1 MLKCLLKKIKMKI
14 TLKLKIHFS
23 FYNNCLL
30 QKFENYL
37 IAKSLQ
43 DLKKRS
49 KGWINRVQMDNSN
62 IHMIY
67 VLLDG
72 VGDLPHPDLDGKTPL
87 EAANTPTLDKI
98 ASNGTIGEVISVGK
112 GIAPESD
119 IAVFNMLGYKF
130 EHADYA
136 GRGVIEAIGVGIDF
150 KDGDLALRGNYSTLD
165 ENEVITDRRA
175 GRHIEKED
183 ADGIAKELEEKIQ
196 FSIPDTKIVV
206 APTIGHRVTVRI
218 RAPSKKLSSRITN
231 TDPAYSNIGG
241 MGVAKAVGDFL
252 KVEKCLPLEDVE
264 DAKITSNL
272 VNEFSEQ
279 SINIMKNS
287 DINKKRKEQNKKQL
301 SCILL
306 RDAGNK
312 YPDVPPIN
320 EKHEMKFSCIVDMPV
335 ELGISE
341 VLKMKAFEA
350 GGLTDYEEKAK
361 VAAKAMETHNAI
373 YVHLK
378 GPDEF
383 GHDGDAI
390 GKMKNIE
397 EIDQR
402 FFKTLVENIDSSNV
416 AIIISADHSTPCIN
430 KGHSDD
436 PVPVVVSADFI
447 KNDGTTR
454 MTEEQAK
461 KGSIGLLQ
469 GAEVVT
475 KSLELIRSQIKPNH

>member
-1 MLKCLLKKIKMKI
+1 LNNSD
-14 TLKLKIHFS
+14 IH
-23 FYNNCLL
+23 
-30 QKFENYL
+30 
-37 IAKSLQ
+37 I
-43 DLKKRS
+43 
-49 KGWINRVQMDNSN
+49 
-62 IHMIY
+62 IY

-98 ASNGTIGEVISVGK
+98 ASNGVIGEVISVGK

-130 EHADYA
+130 NHAEYA
-136 GRGVIEAIGVGIDF
+136 GRGVIEAIGIGIDF
-150 KDGDLALRGNYSTLD
+150 KDGDLALRGNFSTL
-165 ENEVITDRRA
+165 NEEDVIIDRRA
-175 GRHIEKED
+175 GRQIEKED
-183 ADGIAKELEEKIQ
+183 ADGIAREIE
-196 FSIPDTKIVV
+196 TKIKFSNPNTSVV
-206 APTIGHRVTVRI
+206 VSPTIGHRVTVRI
-218 RAPSKKLSSRITN
+218 RTDSQKLSSKITN

-252 KVEKCLPLEDVE
+252 KIEKCLPAD
-264 DAKITSNL
+264 DTNDSKFTANL

-279 SINIMKNS
+279 AIKIMKES
-287 DINKKRKEQNKKQL
+287 VINKKRKEQNKKQL

-320 EKHEMKFSCIVDMPV
+320 EKHAMQFSCIVDMPV

-350 GGLTDYEEKAK
+350 GGLTDYEEKAR
-361 VAAKAMETHNAI
+361 VAAKAMETQNSI

-402 FFKTLVENIDSSNV
+402 FFKTLIENIDSNKV
-416 AIIISADHSTPCIN
+416 AIVISADHSTPCIN

-436 PVPVVVSADFI
+436 PVPVVVSSNFI

-469 GAEVVT
+469 GAEVIS
-475 KSLELIRSQIKPNH
+475 KSIEIIKSQI

>member
-1 MLKCLLKKIKMKI
+1 M
-14 TLKLKIHFS
+14 
-23 FYNNCLL
+23 NN
-30 QKFENYL
+30 
-37 IAKSLQ
+37 S
-43 DLKKRS
+43 D
-49 KGWINRVQMDNSN
+49 V
-62 IHMIY
+62 HMIY

-72 VGDLPHPDLDGKTPL
+72 VGDLPHPDLGGKTPL

-98 ASNGTIGEVISVGK
+98 AKNGVIGEVISVGK

-130 EHADYA
+130 HHSDYA

-150 KDGDLALRGNYSTLD
+150 KDGDLALRGNFSTL
-165 ENEVITDRRA
+165 NEEGAIIDRRA
-175 GRHIEKED
+175 GRQIEKED
-183 ADGIAKELEEKIQ
+183 ANGIAKEIESKIKL
-196 FSIPDTKIVV
+196 SHPNSSVVV

-218 RAPSKKLSSRITN
+218 RTDGVKLSSEITN
-231 TDPAYSNIGG
+231 TDPAYARVAG
-241 MGVAKAVGDFL
+241 MGVAKAVGDFMRI
-252 KVEKCLPLEDVE
+252 EKCLPLDEAE
-264 DAKITSNL
+264 NSKITADL
-272 VNEFSEQ
+272 VNEFTEQ
-279 SINIMKNS
+279 SLKIMKES
-287 DINKKRKEQNKKQL
+287 EINQKRTNQNKKEL

-312 YPDVPPIN
+312 YPNVIPIN
-320 EKHEMKFSCIVDMPV
+320 EKYSMKFSCIVDMPV
-335 ELGISE
+335 ELGISD
-341 VLKMKAFEA
+341 VLKMQAFEA
-350 GGLTDYEEKAK
+350 GGLTDYEEKAR
-361 VAAKAMETHNAI
+361 VAAKAMETQNAI

-397 EIDQR
+397 EIDNR
-402 FFKTLVENIDSSNV
+402 FFKTLMENIDSDKV
-416 AIIISADHSTPCIN
+416 AIVISADHSTPCIN

-436 PVPVVVSADFI
+436 PVPVLVSSNFI

-469 GAEVVT
+469 GADVVNT
-475 KSLELIRSQIKPNH
+475 ALNLIKSQI

>member
-1 MLKCLLKKIKMKI
+1 
-14 TLKLKIHFS
+14 
-23 FYNNCLL
+23 
-30 QKFENYL
+30 
-37 IAKSLQ
+37 
-43 DLKKRS
+43 
-49 KGWINRVQMDNSN
+49 MDNSN
-62 IHMIY
+62 INMIY

-98 ASNGTIGEVISVGK
+98 ASNGSIGEVISVGK

-150 KDGDLALRGNYSTLD
+150 KNGDLALRGNYSTL
-165 ENEVITDRRA
+165 NEEEIITDRRA
-175 GRHIEKED
+175 GRQIEKED
-183 ADGIAKELEEKIQ
+183 ADGIAKELEEKIK
-196 FSIPDTKIVV
+196 FSIPGTKIVV

-218 RAPSKKLSSRITN
+218 RTPNQKLSSRITN

-241 MGVAKAVGDFL
+241 MGVAKSVGDFL
-252 KVEKCLPLEDVE
+252 KIEKCLPLEDVE
-264 DAKITSNL
+264 GAELTSNL

-279 SINIMKNS
+279 SIKIMRNS
-287 DINKKRKEQNKKQL
+287 EINKKRQVQNKKQL

-320 EKHEMKFSCIVDMPV
+320 EKHGMKFSCIVDMPV

-361 VAAKAMETHNAI
+361 VAAKAMETQNAI

-402 FFKTLVENIDSSNV
+402 FFKTLVENIDSSKV

-454 MTEEQAK
+454 MTEQQAK

-469 GAEVVT
+469 GAEVVA

>member
-1 MLKCLLKKIKMKI
+1 
-14 TLKLKIHFS
+14 
-23 FYNNCLL
+23 
-30 QKFENYL
+30 
-37 IAKSLQ
+37 
-43 DLKKRS
+43 
-49 KGWINRVQMDNSN
+49 MDNSN

-98 ASNGTIGEVISVGK
+98 ASNGSIGEVISVGK

-130 EHADYA
+130 NYTDYV
-136 GRGVIEAIGVGIDF
+136 GRGVIEGIGIGIDF

-165 ENEVITDRRA
+165 EEGIIIDRRA
-175 GRHIEKED
+175 GRQIEKED
-183 ADGIAKELEEKIQ
+183 ADGVAKEIEEKIK
-196 FSIPDTKIVV
+196 FSHPNTSVV
-206 APTIGHRVTVRI
+206 VSPTIGHRVTVRI
-218 RAPSKKLSSRITN
+218 RVDSRKLSSKITN

-252 KVEKCLPLEDVE
+252 KIEKCLPLEETE
-264 DAKITSNL
+264 DSKFTANL

-279 SINIMKNS
+279 SINILKES
-287 DINKKRKEQNKKQL
+287 KINKRRQEQNKKQL

-312 YPDVPPIN
+312 LPDVIPIN
-320 EKHEMKFSCIVDMPV
+320 EKYAMKFSCIVDMPV

-341 VLKMKAFEA
+341 VLKMKTFEA
-350 GGLTDYEEKAK
+350 GGLTDYEEKAR
-361 VAAKAMETHNAI
+361 VAAKAMETQNAI

-402 FFKTLVENIDSSNV
+402 FFKTLVENIDSSKV
-416 AIIISADHSTPCIN
+416 AIIISADHSTPCIY

-436 PVPVVVSADFI
+436 PVPIIVSGDFI

-454 MTEEQAK
+454 LTEEQAK

-469 GAEVVT
+469 GAEVVS
-475 KSLELIRSQIKPNH
+475 KSIELIKSQT

>member
-1 MLKCLLKKIKMKI
+1 
-14 TLKLKIHFS
+14 
-23 FYNNCLL
+23 
-30 QKFENYL
+30 
-37 IAKSLQ
+37 
-43 DLKKRS
+43 
-49 KGWINRVQMDNSN
+49 MDNSDV
-62 IHMIY
+62 HLIY

-119 IAVFNMLGYKF
+119 IAVFNMLDYSF

-136 GRGVIEAIGVGIDF
+136 GRGVIEAIGVGVDF
-150 KDGDLALRGNYSTLD
+150 KDGDLALRGNYSTL
-165 ENEVITDRRA
+165 NEEEIITDRRA
-175 GRHIEKED
+175 GRQIEKED
-183 ADGIAKELEEKIQ
+183 ADGIAKELEEKIK
-196 FSIPDTKIVV
+196 FSIPGTKIVV

-218 RAPSKKLSSRITN
+218 RTPNQKLSSRITN

-241 MGVAKAVGDFL
+241 MGVAKSVGDFL
-252 KVEKCLPLEDVE
+252 KIEKCLPLEDVE
-264 DAKITSNL
+264 GAELTSNL

-279 SINIMKNS
+279 SIKIMRNS
-287 DINKKRKEQNKKQL
+287 EINKKRQVQNKKQL

-320 EKHEMKFSCIVDMPV
+320 EKHGMKFSCIVDMPV

-361 VAAKAMETHNAI
+361 VAAKAMETQNAI

-402 FFKTLVENIDSSNV
+402 FFKTLVENIDSSKV

-454 MTEEQAK
+454 MTEQQAK

-469 GAEVVT
+469 GAEVVA

>member
-1 MLKCLLKKIKMKI
+1 MD
-14 TLKLKIHFS
+14 
-23 FYNNCLL
+23 
-30 QKFENYL
+30 
-37 IAKSLQ
+37 KS
-43 DLKKRS
+43 D
-49 KGWINRVQMDNSN
+49 

-72 VGDLPHPDLDGKTPL
+72 VGDLPHPDLDGRTPL
-87 EAANTPTLDKI
+87 QAANTPTLDKI
-98 ASNGTIGEVISVGK
+98 ASNGVIGEVISVGK

-130 EHADYA
+130 SHTDYA
-136 GRGVIEAIGVGIDF
+136 GRGVIEAIGIGIDF
-150 KDGDLALRGNYSTLD
+150 KDGDLVLRGNYSTL
-165 ENEVITDRRA
+165 NEEEIITDRRA

-183 ADGIAKELEEKIQ
+183 AEGIAKEIKEKIK
-196 FSIPDTKIVV
+196 FSHPDTSVV
-206 APTIGHRVTVRI
+206 ISPTIGHRVTVRI
-218 RAPSKKLSSRITN
+218 RVNSQKLSSKITN
-231 TDPAYSNIGG
+231 TDPAYSNIDG
-241 MGVAKAVGDFL
+241 MGVTKAVGDFL
-252 KVEKCLPLEDVE
+252 KIEKCLPLEETE
-264 DAKITSNL
+264 DSKFTANL
-272 VNEFSEQ
+272 VNEFSKQ
-279 SINIMKNS
+279 SINIMKES
-287 DINKKRKEQNKKQL
+287 KINKKRQEQNKKQL

-312 YPDVPPIN
+312 YPKVIPIN
-320 EKHEMKFSCIVDMPV
+320 EKYNMNFSCIVDMPV

-350 GGLTDYEEKAK
+350 GGLTDYEEKAR
-361 VAAKAMETHNAI
+361 VAAKAMETQNAI

-402 FFKTLVENIDSSNV
+402 FFKTLVENIDSSKV

-436 PVPVVVSADFI
+436 PVPVLVSGDFI

-461 KGSIGLLQ
+461 KGSVGLLQ

-475 KSLELIRSQIKPNH
+475 KSLELIKSQT

>member
-1 MLKCLLKKIKMKI
+1 
-14 TLKLKIHFS
+14 
-23 FYNNCLL
+23 
-30 QKFENYL
+30 
-37 IAKSLQ
+37 
-43 DLKKRS
+43 
-49 KGWINRVQMDNSN
+49 MDNSDT
-62 IHMIY
+62 HMIY

-87 EAANTPTLDKI
+87 QAANTPILDKI
-98 ASNGTIGEVISVGK
+98 ASNGAIGEVISVGK

-130 EHADYA
+130 NHADYA
-136 GRGVIEAIGVGIDF
+136 GRGVIEAIGIGLDF
-150 KDGDLALRGNYSTLD
+150 KDGDLALRGNFSTLD
-165 ENEVITDRRA
+165 GEGAIIDRRA

-183 ADGIAKELEEKIQ
+183 ATGVAKEIEEKIK
-196 FSIPDTKIVV
+196 FSSPDTKVAV

-218 RAPSKKLSSRITN
+218 RNNSQKLSSKITN

-252 KVEKCLPLEDVE
+252 KIEKCLPLEEIENSKLTAD
-264 DAKITSNL
+264 L
-272 VNEFSEQ
+272 VNEFSDQ
-279 SINIMKNS
+279 SISILKQS
-287 DINKKRKEQNKKQL
+287 EINHKRTEQNKKHL

-312 YPDVPPIN
+312 YPDVIPIN
-320 EKHEMKFSCIVDMPV
+320 EKYSMNFSCIVDMPV

-361 VAAKAMETHNAI
+361 VAAKAMETQNAI

-402 FFKTLVENIDSSNV
+402 FFKTLVENIDTSKV
-416 AIIISADHSTPCIN
+416 AIVISADHSTPCIN

-436 PVPVVVSADFI
+436 PVPVLVSGDFI
-447 KNDGTTR
+447 KKDGTTR

-461 KGSIGLLQ
+461 KGSIGLLE
-469 GAEVVT
+469 GAQVVE
-475 KSLELIRSQIKPNH
+475 KSLELIKSQTE